1 MSGYL
6 LDTHVI
12 IWCFTNDPTLSF
24 EARETIVDE
33 ENDIFA
39 SAVSAWAL
47 TIKKALGKLSAPGNF
62 EELLRKRQCTQGN
75 RI

>member
-33 ENDIFA
+33 ENEGFF
-39 SAVSAWAL
+39 
-47 TIKKALGKLSAPGNF
+47 KKVKYGGGDNLIPFTDLAATNAFFL
-62 EELLRKRQCTQGN
+62 
-75 RI
+75 